1 MAWWDIWGQPLFGA
15 QENDNDGNSTN
26 INGQQNNKSEEAKGR
41 WVLYLFVFLLFR
53 FCFVVGFF
61 LKAFVKFRNVFIT
74 KNLVIIYK
82 FNIIENLYY

>member
-1 MAWWDIWGQPLFGA
+1 
-15 QENDNDGNSTN
+15 
-26 INGQQNNKSEEAKGR
+26 
-41 WVLYLFVFLLFR
+41 LFR